1 MKVPR
6 HHFYDLQALDDDD
19 IGFAWRCPTAERGG
33 CLGYELR
40 RQMGARVITEKY
52 PNHLK
57 APPVELRAA
66 WLAGFARPWPQLILN
81 QKKEWISRYNEQH
94 LLPLGEH
101 GKDPKHEWPGDI
113 YSVKIDWDLSDGEIR
128 RRFERALTKLRPRPP
143 WRGRTETAADQLIAI
158 AAIRL
163 LDCRGD
169 KTTTDFVDQMSALL
183 SRDNLLFATETILM
197 DAAKRF
203 RTQESDFEIGLTRSG
218 SLDIVLKAKEQ
229 AGMSK

>member
-1 MKVPR
+1 MKVPL

-19 IGFAWRCPTAERGG
+19 IGFAWRCPPAERGG

-57 APPVELRAA
+57 VPPVELKAA
-66 WLAGFARPWPQLILN
+66 WLAGFKIPWQQLAPE
-81 QKKEWISRYNEQH
+81 QKKEWTSRYNDKH

-101 GKDPKHEWPGDI
+101 GKDPKHEWRGDI

-143 WRGRTETAADQLIAI
+143 WRGRTETDRDQLTAI
-158 AAIRL
+158 AAMRL
-163 LDCRGD
+163 VDCRGETGTMIFVEEV
-169 KTTTDFVDQMSALL
+169 TTRLGHDDRLFIDQDTLMEAA
-183 SRDNLLFATETILM
+183 RRYQKQEANLEV
-197 DAAKRF
+197 
-203 RTQESDFEIGLTRSG
+203 GLTKSG
-218 SLDIVLKAKEQ
+218 SLEIVLRV
-229 AGMSK
+229 

>member
-19 IGFAWRCPTAERGG
+19 IGFAWRCPPAERGG

-113 YSVKIDWDLSDGEIR
+113 YSVKIDWDLNDGEIR
-128 RRFERALTKLRPRPP
+128 RRFERALIKLRPRAP
-143 WRGRTETAADQLIAI
+143 WRERTETDRDQLTAI
-158 AAIRL
+158 AAMRL
-163 LDCRGD
+163 VDCRGE
-169 KTTTDFVDQMSALL
+169 TPTMIFVDELTTRL
-183 SRDNLLFATETILM
+183 SRDDLLFTDEDTLM
-197 DAAKRF
+197 EAARRYQK
-203 RTQESDFEIGLTRSG
+203 QEANLEVGLTKSG
-218 SLDIVLKAKEQ
+218 SLEIVLRV
-229 AGMSK
+229 